1 MERLAIRLNTPYAE
15 KDIVKNEGAKWDAT
29 SKNWYFDVVPEQV
42 EEILRKFGKYVSEV
56 ERLNVSSKVAYI
68 LQFRANGEHNDRLR
82 NSNTIVK
89 VEILESKIIYT
100 TNTRVVTVSEY
111 NVQDKT
117 KYFHSQTYITNQY
130 ESLKKVKSGDVID
143 SFGKNS
149 IGIAK
154 TGGAITTFN
163 KLKVEVTNA

>member
-15 KDIVKNEGAKWDAT
+15 KDIVKNEGAKWDAS

-42 EEILRKFGKYVSEV
+42 DEIMQKFGKYVNDV
-56 ERLNVSSKVAYI
+56 ERSNISSKVAYI
-68 LQFRANGEHNDRLR
+68 LQFRANGERNDRLR

-89 VEILESKIIYT
+89 VEILGSKLIYT
-100 TNTRVVTVSEY
+100 TNTQIFTVSEY
-111 NVQDKT
+111 NVSDKT
-117 KYFHSQTYITNQY
+117 KYFHSQTYTTNQY
-130 ESLKKVKSGDVID
+130 ESLKAIKVGDVID
-143 SFGKNS
+143 SFGKSS

-163 KLKVEVTNA
+163 KVKVEVTNA